1 MGYAVSWLAVK
12 DVVSEPLLQ
21 DLGLT
26 PTGEK
31 ADYGDTLFTGRA
43 LSTGWF
49 ILFINKYDH
58 QFVQP
63 KTLASISIAGDV
75 IACSIEEHVM
85 WSSAELWHDGAQIW
99 RVEHDAQESMCH
111 ISSSGLLPDGY
122 PAIKT
127 EFIEKQN
134 QAGGESSD
142 TDYVF
147 EIPLQIAKSIVGFK
161 HDESSSEAADFLV
174 FQNTLPKAAA
184 DASADGGKKPWWKP
198 W

>member
-12 DVVSEPLLQ
+12 DAVSAPLLA

-31 ADYGDTLFTGRA
+31 ADYGKALFTGRA

-49 ILFINKYDH
+49 ILFINECDH

-63 KTLASISIAGDV
+63 KSLASLSKTGDV

-85 WSSAELWHDGAQIW
+85 WSTAELWRNGAQVW
-99 RVEHDAQESMCH
+99 RIEHDAQKSMCH
-111 ISSSGLLPDGY
+111 ISPSGLLPDGF
-122 PAIKT
+122 PAIET
-127 EFIEKQN
+127 EFVEKQK
-134 QAGGESSD
+134 QAGGEMSD
-142 TDYVF
+142 TDYIF
-147 EIPLQIAKSIVGFK
+147 EIPLQTAKSIVGFK
-161 HDESSSEAADFLV
+161 HDGSGPEDGGFVV
-174 FQNTLPKAAA
+174 FENTSPKAAA
-184 DASADGGKKPWWKP
+184 VSTPDGEKKPWWKP